1 MDKDAFASGILAPA
15 RHIDHVVHVGC
26 SVDRGRWRARGK
38 YLDRAVERFVS
49 HSLLGPGALAIVW
62 SSARH
67 DGGLKAELRTEI
79 ARQRHSTLP
88 DGLALP
94 NPMLH
99 TGRVLEY
106 SYRAARFSIGSNPGL
121 LVEKIPIRGEK
132 FQEPKRQLDVL
143 VKS

>member
-88 DGLALP
+88 A
-94 NPMLH
+94 H

-132 FQEPKRQLDVL
+132 FQEPRWILSRCRQARVN
-143 VKS
+143 SPA